1 MFPVGVDVSKSTLDL
16 CMLYDG
22 IKGRIKTRNIRNDR
36 SATDNIIRWLR
47 LQHCGPQDVHL
58 VMEATGVYHERLAT
72 DLYDAGFCVS
82 LANPHRSREFA
93 RGMGIMTKTD
103 KVDAYMLACYALLKK
118 PHRWKPPAPEIRH
131 LSALL
136 RRRDV
141 LLGDAVREENRL
153 EKYLSTYTPADVIS
167 SCMRMAHLLREE
179 VDSIERQIKA
189 HIQACPDLKRD
200 FSLLTSIKSVGPQ
213 LGMHMLVVLRSYN
226 IESAE
231 QAAAFLGVVPVE
243 KRSGTSVRNRF
254 RMSKIGPPQLRAKL
268 YMSALCG
275 KIHNKRM
282 RNMYNELCLRGK
294 PKMVAIGALMRK
306 LVHWCYGVLKTGTA
320 FCDEI
325 SNSLVHT

>member
-1 MFPVGVDVSKSTLDL
+1 MFPVGIDVSKNTLDL

-22 IKGRIKTRNIRNDR
+22 IKGRIKTRNIPNNRH
-36 SATDNIIRWLR
+36 SVAYILRWLR
-47 LQHCGPQDVHL
+47 LQHCGPEDVRV
-58 VMEATGVYHERLAT
+58 VMEATGVYHERLAIE
-72 DLYDAGFCVS
+72 LHEAGFFVS

-103 KVDAYMLACYALLKK
+103 KVDAYMLACYAFLKN
-118 PHRWKPPAPEIRH
+118 PHRWEPPAPEIRY

-141 LLGDAVREENRL
+141 LLGDALSEENRL
-153 EKYLSTYTPADVIS
+153 EKYQSTDTPEDIIS
-167 SCMRMAHLLREE
+167 SCVRMAKLLREE
-179 VDSIERQIKA
+179 MNSLERQIKVLIKSSPSLA
-189 HIQACPDLKRD
+189 RD
-200 FSLLTSIKSVGPQ
+200 YMLLTSIKSVGPQ
-213 LGMHMLVVLRSYN
+213 LGMHMLVVLRSHN
-226 IESAE
+226 FASAE

-243 KRSGTSVRNRF
+243 RRSGTSVHSRP

-282 RNMYNELCLRGK
+282 RNIYDALCLRGK

-306 LVHWCYGVLKTGTA
+306 LVHWCYGVLKTDSI
-320 FCDEI
+320 FNDEGLKPAL
-325 SNSLVHT
+325 ST

>member
-1 MFPVGVDVSKSTLDL
+1 MFPVGIDVSKNTLDL
-16 CMLYDG
+16 CMLYDD
-22 IKGRIKTRNIRNDR
+22 IKGRIKTRNIWNDR
-36 SATDNIIRWLR
+36 GATENIIRWLR

-58 VMEATGVYHERLAT
+58 IMEATGVYHERLAT
-72 DLYDAGFCVS
+72 DLHDAGFCVS

-103 KVDAYMLACYALLKK
+103 KVDAYMLAWYAHLKK
-118 PHRWKPPAPEIRH
+118 PHCWEPPAPEIRH

-141 LLGDAVREENRL
+141 LLGDTVREENRL
-153 EKYLSTYTPADVIS
+153 EKYLPTDTPADVLS
-167 SCMRMAHLLREE
+167 SCIRMAQLLREE
-179 VDSIERQIKA
+179 VGSIERQLKA
-189 HIQACPDLKRD
+189 HIHASPALKQD
-200 FSLLTSIKSVGPQ
+200 YQLLTSIKSVGPQ
-213 LGMHMLVVLRSYN
+213 LGMHMLVVLRSHN
-226 IESAE
+226 FESAE

-243 KRSGTSVRNRF
+243 KRSGTSVRSRP

-282 RNMYNELCLRGK
+282 RNMYDELCMRGK

-325 SNSLVHT
+325 LTPPAYT

>member
-1 MFPVGVDVSKSTLDL
+1 MFPVGIDVSKSTLDL

-36 SATDNIIRWLR
+36 SATENIIRWLR

-72 DLYDAGFCVS
+72 DLHDAGFYVS
-82 LANPHRSREFA
+82 LANPHRTREFA

-103 KVDAYMLACYALLKK
+103 KVDAYMLACYSFLKK
-118 PHRWKPPAPEIRH
+118 PHRWEPPAPEIRH

-153 EKYLSTYTPADVIS
+153 EKYLSTDTPANVIS
-167 SCMRMAHLLREE
+167 SCMRMAQLLREE

-189 HIQACPDLKRD
+189 HIQASPDLKQD
-200 FSLLTSIKSVGPQ
+200 YSLLTSIKSVGPQ
-213 LGMHMLVVLRSYN
+213 LGMHMLVVLRSHN
-226 IESAE
+226 FESAE

-243 KRSGTSVRNRF
+243 KRSGTSVRSRP

-282 RNMYNELCLRGK
+282 RNMYDELCMRGK

-306 LVHWCYGVLKTGTA
+306 LLHWCYGVLKTGTA

-325 SNSLVHT
+325 SPPLVHT

>member
-1 MFPVGVDVSKSTLDL
+1 MFPVGIIVSKETVDL

-22 IKGRIKTRNIRNDR
+22 MKGRVKTRNIRNDS
-36 SATDNIIRWLR
+36 SAVAHLLRWLR
-47 LQHCGPQDVHL
+47 LQHCGPEDVHV

-72 DLYDAGFCVS
+72 ALHDAGFYVS

-103 KVDAYMLACYALLKK
+103 KVDAYMLACYALLIK
-118 PHRWKPPAPEIRH
+118 PHRWEPPAADIRH

-141 LLGDAVREENRL
+141 ILADAVREENRF
-153 EKYLSTYTPADVIS
+153 EKYQSTETPADVVS
-167 SCMRMAHLLREE
+167 SCIRMAQLLREE
-179 VDSIERQIKA
+179 VRSIERQVKA
-189 HIQACPDLKRD
+189 HIQASQDLKRD
-200 FSLLTSIKSVGPQ
+200 YALLTSIKSVGPQ
-213 LGMHMLVVLRSYN
+213 LEMHMLVVLRSHHF
-226 IESAE
+226 ESAD

-243 KRSGTSVRNRF
+243 KRSGTSVRGGP

-282 RNMYNELCLRGK
+282 RNIYEAMCLRGK

-320 FCDEI
+320 FCDGGPRAAL
-325 SNSLVHT
+325 NT

>member
-1 MFPVGVDVSKSTLDL
+1 MFPVGIDVSKSTLDL
-16 CMLYDG
+16 CMLYEG

-72 DLYDAGFCVS
+72 DLHDAGFCVS
-82 LANPHRSREFA
+82 LANSHRSREFA
-93 RGMGIMTKTD
+93 RGMGVMTKTD
-103 KVDAYMLACYALLKK
+103 KVDEYMLACYALLKK
-118 PHRWKPPAPEIRH
+118 PHCWEPPAPQIRH

-153 EKYLSTYTPADVIS
+153 EKYQSTDTPADVNCSGI
-167 SCMRMAHLLREE
+167 RIALLLREE
-179 VDSIERQIKA
+179 INGIERQIKA
-189 HIQACPDLKRD
+189 HIQDCPDLERD
-200 FSLLTSIKSVGPQ
+200 YSLLTSIKSVGPQ
-213 LGMHMLVVLRSYN
+213 LGMHMLVVLRSHN
-226 IESAE
+226 FESAE
-231 QAAAFLGVVPVE
+231 QAAAYLGVVPVE
-243 KRSGTSVRNRF
+243 KRSGTLVHSRP
-254 RMSKIGPPQLRAKL
+254 RMSKIGPTQLRAKL
-268 YMSALCG
+268 YISALCG

-282 RNMYNELCLRGK
+282 RTMYDELCMRGK

-320 FCDEI
+320 FCDESYI
-325 SNSLVHT
+325 TSVYT